1 MIQRLYLI
9 RHGETEWSL
18 SGQHTGR
25 TDIPLTARGEAE
37 ARELGQ
43 RLRVIPFSRV
53 FTSPR
58 QRARQTCELAGL
70 RPTAEIEPDLAEW
83 DYGEYEGQ
91 RSVDIRTKR
100 PDWNLFHDGCP
111 GGESPAQVSDR
122 ADRLMARLRTMQGEI
137 AIFSH
142 GHFGR
147 VLGARWIG
155 LSVGQAQCFLLSTAS
170 ISILDYE
177 HDRPDQPVIAI
188 WNAGSEETLDSAL
201 APHSGDRITVSNQA
215 IERWENEGG
224 GSPLGIFAADWTRDR
239 WQDERTKKRKRR

>member
-25 TDIPLTARGEAE
+25 TDIPLTARGEDE

-43 RLRVIPFSRV
+43 RLRAIPFRRV
-53 FTSPR
+53 LTSPR

-70 RPTAEIEPDLAEW
+70 GPTAEIEPGLAEW
-83 DYGEYEGQ
+83 DYGDYEGQ
-91 RSVDIRTKR
+91 RSVDILSER
-100 PDWNLFHDGCP
+100 PDWNLFQDGCP
-111 GGESPAQVSDR
+111 GGESPAHVSDR
-122 ADRLMARLRTMQGEI
+122 ADRLIARLRTMPGEI
-137 AIFSH
+137 GIFSH

-155 LSVGQAQCFLLSTAS
+155 LSVGQAQGFLLSTAS
-170 ISILDYE
+170 ISVLDYE
-177 HDRPDQPVIAI
+177 HDRSDQPVIAI
-188 WNAGSEETLDSAL
+188 WNSGSPEIFGSAPSL
-201 APHSGDRITVSNQA
+201 PGDKTNQKRQA

-224 GSPLGIFAADWTRDR
+224 EIPT
-239 WQDERTKKRKRR
+239 